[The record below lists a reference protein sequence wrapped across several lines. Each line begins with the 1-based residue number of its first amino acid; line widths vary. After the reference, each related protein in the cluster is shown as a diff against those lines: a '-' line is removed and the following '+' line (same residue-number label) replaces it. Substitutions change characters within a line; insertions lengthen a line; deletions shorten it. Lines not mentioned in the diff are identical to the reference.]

1 MKWNIPGD
9 FNKYLTDKSLK
20 IVDSHLRK
28 VCKRSEGPIACRY
41 LACTV
46 SNGFV
51 CVKNTPLKVYVDR
64 EANGNPKWKAKGDNC
79 DGLITHGKT
88 QNHSQDATSNGIA
101 EAPRKENNPP
111 TKKNRTRG
119 FQPKRGSGH

>member
-1 MKWNIPGD
+1 MKWDIPGD

-20 IVDSHLRK
+20 IADSHLRK

-79 DGLITHGKT
+79 DGLTHGKT
-88 QNHSQDATSNGIA
+88 KNSSQNSTSDGTA
-101 EAPRKENNPP
+101 EASRQENNPP
-111 TKKNRTRG
+111 KKKNRTRG
-119 FQPKRGSGH
+119 FQPKRGSGY